1 MKTLKKIFGLMC
13 LLAVVITGVTLTS
26 CSSNDDEKD
35 EESGDVTLTVNG
47 QSMSFKTNGS
57 YDDTQRRVHITFY
70 RMPDAKDQYQF
81 GWYSD
86 GDPKVGDDIMGK
98 SKLFLMSDIDLHDYD
113 IKSGSV
119 SIESVDPAGGK
130 VTLKFDNL
138 TGEYEGKTLTFNG
151 TAATTYHFQE

>member
-1 MKTLKKIFGLMC
+1 MV
-13 LLAVVITGVTLTS
+13 LAISSVALTS
-26 CSSNDDEKD
+26 CSSDDD
-35 EESGDVTLTVNG
+35 GGDESGDVTLTVNG

-70 RMPDAKDQYQF
+70 SMPDAKDQYQF

-98 SKLFLMSDIDLHDYD
+98 TKLFLMSDVDLNDYD
-113 IKSGSV
+113 IKSGTV
-119 SIESVDPAGGK
+119 SIVSVDPAGGK

-138 TGEYEGKTLTFNG
+138 TGEHEGKTLTFNG
-151 TAATTYHFQE
+151 TAVTTYSFQEQ